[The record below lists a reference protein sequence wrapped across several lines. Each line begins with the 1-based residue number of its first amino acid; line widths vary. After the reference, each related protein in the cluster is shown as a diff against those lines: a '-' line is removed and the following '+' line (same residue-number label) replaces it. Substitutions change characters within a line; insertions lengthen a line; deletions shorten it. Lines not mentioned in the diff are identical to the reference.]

1 MPIIGLKKLKQQKR
15 VLILKV
21 KNMIDL
27 YFCQLIKETTL
38 LIIVSFDDTINI

>member
-27 YFCQLIKETTL
+27 YFCQLIEKIAL